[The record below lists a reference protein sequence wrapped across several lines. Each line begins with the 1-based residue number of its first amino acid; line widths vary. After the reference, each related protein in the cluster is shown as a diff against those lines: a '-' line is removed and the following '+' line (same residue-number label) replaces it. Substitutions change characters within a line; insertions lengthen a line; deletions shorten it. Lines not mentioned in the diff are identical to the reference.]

1 MRTLTIVKF
10 WVACP
15 ESSKGVALA
24 FLALGLATLAGCQQD
39 EIQHYQAPR
48 LEIPP
53 QQKQAGAVG
62 PQRMITAIFPQQDR
76 TWFFKLTG
84 DPDEVQKH
92 IEEFEHFLKSVRF
105 VKGDPP
111 VTWTVPQGW
120 QREAGAGLRFATF
133 RCGAKDNPLEVTVT
147 PLGRE
152 AGSLASNINRW
163 RDQLGLPPADEKEL
177 AKSVQETEV
186 DGIKVRIVDLTGTG
200 TGKGR
205 MPPFANARPAN
216 RRRQAQENQAN
227 GRLPFTYRAPEGWK
241 ELPGDGI
248 SVVSFEVGEGNQAAK
263 VTVTPAGGDLAANV
277 NRWRDQVGLKPA
289 SDEEIKKDNR
299 PIDVGGSPGQY
310 VDLTGPEGR
319 ILAVLVPRGGETW
332 FFKMKGPPDAVVRQ
346 KAAFE
351 TFIGSVR
358 FTGG

>member
-1 MRTLTIVKF
+1 MRTLTIVKLGM
-10 WVACP
+10 ARP

-24 FLALGLATLAGCQQD
+24 VLAVSLAILAGCQQD

-120 QREAGAGLRFATF
+120 QREAGAGLRLATF
-133 RCGAKDNPLEVTVT
+133 RFGAKENPLDVTVT

-152 AGSLASNINRW
+152 AGSLASNIKRW
-163 RDQLGLPPADEKEL
+163 RDQLGLPAADEKEL
-177 AKSVQETEV
+177 AKSAREMDV
-186 DGIKVRIVDLTGTG
+186 DGVKVTIVDLTGTS
-200 TGKGR
+200 KGR
-205 MPPFANARPAN
+205 MPPFANARPAD
-216 RRRQAQENQAN
+216 RRRAAQENQAN

-248 SVVSFEVGEGNQAAK
+248 SVVSFEVGEGSQTAK

-277 NRWRDQVGLKPA
+277 NRWRDQVGLGAA
-289 SDEEIKKDNR
+289 SEEQIKRDSR
-299 PIDVGGSPGQY
+299 PIDMDRSPGQY
-310 VDLTGPEGR
+310 VDLTGPKGR
-319 ILAVLVPRGGETW
+319 ILAVLVPRGGTTW
-332 FFKMKGPPDAVVRQ
+332 FFKMKGPPDVVGRQ